1 MGKTYKHQC
10 KTGSFK
16 NYLTRIPGSL
26 SSKKCANNNNGN
38 LQEEDPQQEQVTL
51 VKEWNG
57 IRPTV
62 KGKLLR
68 ELYTDLVD
76 KYVKTRKERN
86 IVNNHSMNINS
97 LLKELTNGYNGHNP
111 ELRIL
116 LILHIRI

>member
-1 MGKTYKHQC
+1 MGKTYKHHC
-10 KTGSFK
+10 KTTSFM

-26 SSKKCANNNNGN
+26 NSKKCANNNNGN

-68 ELYTDLVD
+68 ELYTNLVD

-97 LLKELTNGYNGHNP
+97 LLKELTHG
-111 ELRIL
+111 
-116 LILHIRI
+116 